1 MTDHLWFK
9 ARAFGSGWT
18 PVTAEGWIVIIAF
31 LVLVLAGTGVF
42 IYELRAG
49 ANARSTHL
57 LFVGWIGLLS
67 GLLILICWLTGERP
81 RWRWGRR

>member
-9 ARAFGSGWT
+9 ARAFGWGWT
-18 PVTAEGWIVIIAF
+18 PVTIEGWIVTVAF
-31 LVLVLAGTGVF
+31 LTLVLVGTGVF

-49 ANARSTHL
+49 ANVRPASL
-57 LFVGWIGLLS
+57 LFMGWLGLLV

-81 RWRWGRR
+81 RWRWGDQ